1 MEGWWQQLNSLIYD
15 HRNGIKVVPSQVVKD
30 IQEVLS
36 SISPELEKNTVKSLK
51 NDIWNK
57 MVINGWSGEYRID
70 SDSQITISSYLQG
83 VGLCFQT
90 GNAGRIYA
98 DLLKLQALYVKG
110 KIIAGIIIVPG
121 LEIAKILGSNLANY
135 DRLVRELPLFSQVI
149 TMPIVVIGFE
159 VETEK

>member
-1 MEGWWQQLNSLIYD
+1 MKTLIYD
-15 HRNGIKVVPSQVVKD
+15 HRNGSKIVPPDVIKD
-30 IQEVLS
+30 IKNVLS
-36 SISPELEKNTVKSLK
+36 DIYPELEKKTVRNLK
-51 NDIWNK
+51 NDIWEQMIK
-57 MVINGWSGEYRID
+57 NGWSGEYRID

-110 KIIAGIIIVPG
+110 KIIAGVIIVPG
-121 LEIAKILGSNLANY
+121 IEIAKILGSNLANF

-159 VETEK
+159 AETEK